1 MRKGIAS
8 TTPVDPVDRFAHW
21 VICWGAVLM
30 LLGVWGF
37 GWAATAIAVG
47 ALCVVLGAALDVEC
61 QIRGMVERRIES
73 ENVIIEN
80 PLGAHNDW
88 SENVVVES
96 AGSTQSDWAAHK
108 LAEIRA
114 RSARDARV
122 PFEDCAKASWYAFSE
137 GMIMSDPCVS
147 NAQIKRAWP
156 NSVASKRCN
165 ALQPG
170 KIIRKAAAQGGEGVS
185 NE

>member
-47 ALCVVLGAALDVEC
+47 ALCVVLGAALDVVGTLCLVLGAALDVEC

-80 PLGAHNDW
+80 PLGTHNDW

-96 AGSTQSDWAAHK
+96 AVQRPPA
-108 LAEIRA
+108 
-114 RSARDARV
+114 
-122 PFEDCAKASWYAFSE
+122 
-137 GMIMSDPCVS
+137 
-147 NAQIKRAWP
+147 
-156 NSVASKRCN
+156 
-165 ALQPG
+165 G
-170 KIIRKAAAQGGEGVS
+170 KDYS
-185 NE
+185 